1 LYIRQPYLK
10 RKLDREPELLKL
22 ANILSALY
30 SNVNEEKRLFG
41 LILLIVPR

>member
-30 SNVNEEKRLFG
+30 STVNEKKRFLDAIF
-41 LILLIVPR
+41 LIVLK